1 MNTER
6 FTGLGLLILSAGMAA
21 SAILGPLVLSVIRFR
36 VSDGA
41 ENQIV
46 GGEIAS
52 LVVAAPAAL
61 LAGILWLRGHRPAPL
76 LAAGPAGYAVYTYV
90 TFILGAE
97 YERYDGNNEKFFPF
111 YLALIILGGVMAL
124 RAWMALDAAR
134 LPPPSTGLRRL
145 LAGLLI
151 ALSVLFALN
160 WTAGIVDVLNG
171 GPVPLEYQEQ
181 PMLFWLIRLID
192 FALLIPLSLAA
203 GVGLL
208 RRRPWAMR
216 LGCVLLS
223 FHTFLIGSIAGMAA
237 AMVARD
243 DPSASPAMLVVML
256 AAFAALG
263 LLLVRLLRTGTS
275 ASPRVERRG
284 ASGQD
289 SHPTPAA

>member
-223 FHTFLIGSIAGMAA
+223 FHTFLIGSIAGMTA